1 MKTKEIKL
9 KYQPWLSA
17 DIMHEDSLKWLSELN
32 FIKDEQLFFDDLV
45 KSYTLQLVDSKHF
58 SESNKIV
65 SRLSSSQKATNALIE
80 VVKKHKKGLKIMVD
94 GIDQLNEED
103 GYKNEHIELITR
115 VTKFLENYRTFKTQL
130 FVLIKNII
138 KEGKQKRLLQ

>member
-45 KSYTLQLVDSKHF
+45 KSYTLQLIDSKHF
-58 SESNKIV
+58 AESKKIV
-65 SRLSSSQKATNALIE
+65 SRLSSSQKATNALLE
-80 VVKKHKKGLKIMVD
+80 VVKKHEKGLKIMVD

-103 GYKNEHIELITR
+103 GYKNEHVELITR